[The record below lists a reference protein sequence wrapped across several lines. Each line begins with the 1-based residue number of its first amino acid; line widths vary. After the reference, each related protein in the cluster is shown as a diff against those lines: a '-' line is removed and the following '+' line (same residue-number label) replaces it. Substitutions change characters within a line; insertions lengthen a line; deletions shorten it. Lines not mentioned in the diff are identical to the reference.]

1 MFVKFISKNI
11 QEKLKSK
18 ERALAWK
25 TPNANAPVANGS
37 IRPKDIMSR
46 TTFVRMCSNKD
57 KVPNIVISGGE
68 IGTDGKMEFGLQQLY
83 KAGSAGIR
91 PIAGIK
97 NIDVIYKGS
106 WKAIREATVNWTVSS
121 IDDLERL
128 TPYFLTVGKTVVL
141 DWGWVN
147 PSTKSFIQQLGS
159 APFITK
165 KDGKFEVEQQIFY
178 NPQKTIL
185 DIGGDYD
192 AIGGKVSNFEYTLKP
207 DGGFDCT
214 TKITAIG
221 SALFQKP
228 LDVGGN
234 TVDTAIDKEG
244 EKSTGFDGI
253 INAII
258 NLRSI
263 IVYQVFGIIPEY
275 HNENSKKYRK
285 KAETYATFKTRVKKI
300 DVA

>member
-25 TPNANAPVANGS
+25 TSNANAPVANGS
-37 IRPKDIMSR
+37 LRPKDIMSR

-57 KVPNIVISGGE
+57 KVANIVISGGE
-68 IGTDGKMEFGLQQLY
+68 IGTDGQMEFGLQQLY
-83 KAGSAGIR
+83 KASSVGAR

-97 NIDVIYKGS
+97 NIEVIYKGS

-147 PSTKSFIQQLGS
+147 PSTKSFTQQLGS

-165 KDGKFEVEQQIFY
+165 ENGKFKVNQDIFS
-178 NPQKTIL
+178 NPQELIHKK
-185 DIGGDYD
+185 GGDYD
-192 AIGGKVSNFEYTLKP
+192 AIGGKVSNFEYLRFECFKLCFTSKLKLE
-207 DGGFDCT
+207 
-214 TKITAIG
+214 I
-221 SALFQKP
+221 
-228 LDVGGN
+228 
-234 TVDTAIDKEG
+234 
-244 EKSTGFDGI
+244 KSTC
-253 INAII
+253 
-258 NLRSI
+258 
-263 IVYQVFGIIPEY
+263 
-275 HNENSKKYRK
+275 K
-285 KAETYATFKTRVKKI
+285 
-300 DVA
+300 

>member
-1 MFVKFISKNI
+1 
-11 QEKLKSK
+11 
-18 ERALAWK
+18 
-25 TPNANAPVANGS
+25 
-37 IRPKDIMSR
+37 
-46 TTFVRMCSNKD
+46 
-57 KVPNIVISGGE
+57 
-68 IGTDGKMEFGLQQLY
+68 MEFGLQQLY
-83 KAGSAGIR
+83 KASSIGAR

-97 NIDVIYKGS
+97 NIEVIYKGS

-121 IDDLERL
+121 IDDLDRL
-128 TPYFLTVGKTVVL
+128 TPYFLTVGKTVIL

-147 PSTKSFIQQLGS
+147 PSTKSFTQQFGR

-165 KDGKFEVEQQIFY
+165 KDDGTFKVEQQIFY

-192 AIGGKVSNFEYTLKP
+192 AIGGKVSNFEYTLRP
-207 DGGFDCT
+207 DGGFDCV

-234 TVDTAIDKEG
+234 TVDTVIDKEG
-244 EKSTGFDGI
+244 EKSTNFDGI
-253 INAII
+253 INGII

-275 HNENSKKYRK
+275 HNDNSKKYRK
-285 KAETYATFKTRVKKI
+285 NS
-300 DVA
+300 